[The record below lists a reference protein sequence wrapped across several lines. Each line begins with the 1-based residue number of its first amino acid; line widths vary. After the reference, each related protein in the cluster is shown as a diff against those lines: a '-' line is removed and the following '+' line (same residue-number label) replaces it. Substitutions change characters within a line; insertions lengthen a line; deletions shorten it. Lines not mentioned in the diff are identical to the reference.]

1 MLVQGPRL
9 FSAEQTR
16 RNMEECWTWAL
27 EPFFSSHECLV
38 FQKLLVIWIS
48 KVKHRGWERGRGRER
63 ERRESETHYT
73 TQARW
78 RSEYLPF
85 TLQPPITSLSVLTH
99 TCTFSQ
105 IGWYLLAPNS
115 NLKLRNWWSGRRRVS
130 LDRRAAVS
138 NRVAIKKIARGGQ
151 KQTETSGDRRRR
163 EKERKTASG
172 DRVAMEAHGM
182 RD

>member
-1 MLVQGPRL
+1 MQSR
-9 FSAEQTR
+9 Q
-16 RNMEECWTWAL
+16 EETWR
-27 EPFFSSHECLV
+27 SVGHEHWSLSFPPMTVWVV

-63 ERRESETHYT
+63 ETRESETHT

-85 TLQPPITSLSVLTH
+85 TLQPPITFLSVLTH

-151 KQTETSGDRRRR
+151 KQTGTSGDRRRR
-163 EKERKTASG
+163 ENERKTASG